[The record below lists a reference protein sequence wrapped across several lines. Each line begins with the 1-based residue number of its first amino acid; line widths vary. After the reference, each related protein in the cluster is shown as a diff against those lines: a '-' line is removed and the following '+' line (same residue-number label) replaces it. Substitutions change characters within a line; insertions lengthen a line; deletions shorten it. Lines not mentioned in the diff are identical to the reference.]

1 MRPNKACIFVNDNKV
16 VGKYAIKRGVKYQKA
31 IPLKLSNFRRI
42 SEQHFE
48 INNVLTSGCSLN
60 IVGFFLKIL
69 KYSGLLSFS
78 VSSVS
83 LCIRARFVIRSGVE
97 LVLSH
102 EYSLR
107 NREKDRSPSQLVT
120 GKLTQADKSNKSS

>member
-1 MRPNKACIFVNDNKV
+1 MR
-16 VGKYAIKRGVKYQKA
+16 KRGRIEK
-31 IPLKLSNFRRI
+31 PLCDLFQYIYICRGSTATINKGYCNLFK
-42 SEQHFE
+42 
-48 INNVLTSGCSLN
+48 INNPIHSLSTHNIFYTGCLLN
-60 IVGFFLKIL
+60 IVFFSKIL

-83 LCIRARFVIRSGVE
+83 LCIRTRFVIRSGVE

-107 NREKDRSPSQLVT
+107 NREKDRSPLQLVT
-120 GKLTQADKSNKSS
+120 GKLKQADKSNKSS